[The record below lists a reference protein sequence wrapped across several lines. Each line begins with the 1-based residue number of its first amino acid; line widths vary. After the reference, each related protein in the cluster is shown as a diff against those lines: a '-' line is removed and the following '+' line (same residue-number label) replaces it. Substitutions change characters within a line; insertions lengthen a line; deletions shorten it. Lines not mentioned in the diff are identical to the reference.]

1 MMVVAA
7 LPIAIVLV
15 AGLLIHAVERTPG
28 GSTRSARVLGASG
41 AGLALLVTLF
51 LWTRGVRGAVGTL
64 DADPFSLYCSAL
76 VLAVLLMVLAISKLS
91 SAGISKLLFST
102 APILLV
108 ISTRDLL
115 WIGVALTVFT
125 MSLLRDDVKPSVGL
139 PGITLWAG
147 VILLVASGSGSDL
160 AVIGVAPS
168 SLPLML
174 GIALTLVGVGLVF
187 AVLNEWSWT
196 LEGSLA
202 MRGYLS
208 AGAWIAS
215 TVALTRVSA
224 WLDVSFGAWTLIL
237 GILGTLAL
245 IGGSLGLLFSTR
257 LARFCHWFV
266 LAQAGFSLVALDLGV
281 AALLPLLLHLAT
293 GSIALVLSLLA
304 VELSSSESDLG
315 LDELSGLSIDRFS
328 RAALA
333 LGWLS
338 FASLPPFPGFISKF
352 PIFVVAAAHERRGLL
367 ALLLISTLLVAV
379 GCTRWMSHVL
389 RAGPGPSSRRPG
401 LSDLAVAAL
410 AVGFTLALG
419 ALPETA
425 IRAATRAAAGLF

>member
-15 AGLLIHAVERTPG
+15 TGLLIYAVERTPG
-28 GSTRSARVLGASG
+28 GSIRSARVPGASG
-41 AGLALLVTLF
+41 AALALIVTLF
-51 LWTRGVRGAVGTL
+51 LWTRGVRGAAGTL

-76 VLAVLLMVLAISKLS
+76 LLAVLLLVLTISKLS

-102 APILLV
+102 APILMV

-115 WIGVALTVFT
+115 WIAVALTVLT
-125 MSLLRDDVKPSVGL
+125 MSLLRNDVKVSLGL
-139 PGITLWAG
+139 SGITLWAG
-147 VILLVASGSGSDL
+147 VILLVASGSGTDL

-168 SLPLML
+168 SLPLRL
-174 GIALTLVGVGLVF
+174 GITLTLVGVGLVF
-187 AVLNEWSWT
+187 AVLNKWSWT

-208 AGAWIAS
+208 SGAWIAS
-215 TVALTRVSA
+215 TVALTRLSA
-224 WLDVSFGAWTLIL
+224 WLDVSFGAWTLIV

-245 IGGSLGLLFSTR
+245 VAGSLGLLFSTR
-257 LARFCHWFV
+257 LTRFCHWFV

-304 VELSSSESDLG
+304 VELSSSEPDLG
-315 LDELSGLSIDRFS
+315 LDELSGLSIGRFS

-333 LGWLS
+333 LVWLS
-338 FASLPPFPGFISKF
+338 FASLPPFPGFVSKF
-352 PIFVVAAAHERRGLL
+352 PIFVVAAAHERMGLL
-367 ALLLISTLLVAV
+367 AVLLISTLLVAV
-379 GCTRWMSHVL
+379 GCTRWMSRVL
-389 RAGPGPSSRRPG
+389 RAGPAPGSRRPG
-401 LSDLAVAAL
+401 LPDIAVTAL

-419 ALPETA
+419 ALPEPA
-425 IRAATRAAAGLF
+425 IQAAMRAVSGLF